1 METLDKVKAGQSVI
15 VRKIRGTG
23 PVKKRLMDMGITQ
36 GTEITVVKLAPLGDP
51 IEMKLRGYDLSIRKA
66 DAELVEVEQ

>member
-1 METLDKVKAGQSVI
+1 
-15 VRKIRGTG
+15 
-23 PVKKRLMDMGITQ
+23 MDMGITQ

>member
-1 METLDKVKAGQSVI
+1 METLDKVKAGQSVT

>member
-1 METLDKVKAGQSVI
+1 METLDKVKAGQSVT

-66 DAELVEVEQ
+66 DAELAEVE

>member
-1 METLDKVKAGQSVI
+1 METLDKVKAGQSVT

-66 DAELVEVEQ
+66 DAELVEVE

>member
-15 VRKIRGTG
+15 VKKIRGTG

>member
-15 VRKIRGTG
+15 VKKIRGTG

-66 DAELVEVEQ
+66 DAELVEVE

>member
-66 DAELVEVEQ
+66 DAELVEVE

>member
-1 METLDKVKAGQSVI
+1 METLDKVKAGQSVT

-36 GTEITVVKLAPLGDP
+36 GTKITVVKLAPLGDP
-51 IEMKLRGYDLSIRKA
+51 IELKLRGYDLSIRKA
-66 DAELVEVEQ
+66 DAELVEVE